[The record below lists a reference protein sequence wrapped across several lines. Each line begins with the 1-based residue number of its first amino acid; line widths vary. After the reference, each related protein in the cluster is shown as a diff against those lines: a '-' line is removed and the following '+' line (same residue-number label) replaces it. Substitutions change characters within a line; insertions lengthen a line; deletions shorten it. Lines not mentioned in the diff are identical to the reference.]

1 LEFYDGD
8 VLPLVIDREEVI
20 HGMMGYAGVDPKRHD
35 GDHSLAGTGQEDGR
49 DPEYIVGLV
58 DTLNHFLQI

>member
-20 HGMMGYAGVDPKRHD
+20 HAMMGYAGSTPKD
-35 GDHSLAGTGQEDGR
+35 TTGT
-49 DPEYIVGLV
+49 IV
-58 DTLNHFLQI
+58 